1 MSSNNVQSAK
11 ILGYLQEG
19 NSLTSLDA
27 LALFGSFRLAARI
40 HDLRKAG
47 HSIKTLSI
55 PADGR
60 TLARYT
66 LK

>member
-1 MSSNNVQSAK
+1 MSSNNEQSTK
-11 ILGYLQEG
+11 ILDYLKEG

-47 HSIKTLSI
+47 HEIKTLSV
-55 PADGR
+55 PANGR
-60 TLARYT
+60 MLAKYT